1 MLTINNVQVRIVSE
15 SDRVIVCESVD
26 YVGYDC
32 NGEGFKEKFV
42 ISKKHNKGSLKL
54 NGVAIS

>member
-1 MLTINNVQVRIVSE
+1 MLTINDIQVRIVSE

-26 YVGYDC
+26 HVGYDC

-42 ISKKHNKGSLKL
+42 ISKKHSKGALKL
-54 NGVAIS
+54 NGVVIG